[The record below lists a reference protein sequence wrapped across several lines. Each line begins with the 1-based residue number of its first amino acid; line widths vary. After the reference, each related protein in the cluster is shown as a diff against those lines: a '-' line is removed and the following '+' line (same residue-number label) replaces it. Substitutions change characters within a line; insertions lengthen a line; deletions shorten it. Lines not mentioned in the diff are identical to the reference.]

1 MNRQPPY
8 SKENEHKNNSK
19 HSANRAL
26 PLSGEPEGASGASFI
41 SHSLSL
47 PLQSVSAVLTL
58 LDEGC
63 TIPFIS
69 RYRKERTG
77 NLDEVQITN
86 ISELNDRL
94 KELGKRKETILKTI
108 REQEK
113 LTPELEV
120 KIHACMDST
129 ELEDIYLPYKPKR
142 RTRAQI
148 AREQGLEPLALAI
161 MREASPDPSER
172 RGEAPPNLP
181 ERGGVPMRTQKGEY
195 STLPPHLNKVLASL
209 SPPLSGRS
217 GGALALDIIAEIVS
231 ENQQARNTVRTAYQR
246 GAVITSKVIKKM
258 KDTDKAQKFAD
269 YFDFSEPLRRC
280 NSHRLLAMRRG
291 EDQGILRVSITIDS
305 EECISHLTRQF
316 VRGHGV
322 CQTLVSQ
329 AVEDSFKRLINPS
342 IENEFATLSKDR
354 ADEEAIKVFTENLR
368 QLLLSPPLGQKRVLD
383 PGFANGCKIA
393 CLDEQ
398 GNLLHHEI
406 IYPHPPRNQVR
417 QATEALQRMINTYKI
432 EAIAIGNGTA
442 SRESKEFVENSLTP
456 HPPLRKER
464 GSEASPNP
472 SEGRGG
478 APPNLPERG
487 GVPIRTREDKGAFN
501 PPPHLSKELAN
512 LSLPLSGELEG
523 ASIFLVS
530 EDGASIYSA
539 SPVAREEFPDED
551 VTTRGAISIGRRLMD
566 PLAELVKI
574 DPKSIGVGQYQH
586 DVDQSKLKHSL
597 DQTVMS
603 CVNQVGVNLNT
614 ASLHLLTYVSGLGP
628 ALARNII
635 DYRREHGP
643 FTSRAQLKKVKR
655 LGDTAFQQCAGFLR
669 IPDAK
674 NPLDNSAVHPESY
687 HIVEQMAKD
696 LKCTIKD
703 LIGNKKL
710 LAEIDVQRYNSLT
723 PSAPSNSPEGGRVPM
738 HTREDKGAL
747 NLPQHLSEVS
757 ASLSPPLSGRSG
769 GALGA
774 TLHDILTEL
783 EKPGRDPRGEVEVFE
798 FDKNVHTLSDLII
811 GMELPGI
818 VTNITNFGAFVDI
831 GVHQDGLVHISQL
844 SDRFVTDPT
853 QVIRLHQHVRV
864 RVIEVDMYRKRI
876 GLSMKNIKQ

>member
-1 MNRQPPY
+1 MIRQTPY
-8 SKENEHKNNSK
+8 SKDNEPKNKSE
-19 HSANRAL
+19 HSANRTL
-26 PLSGEPEGASGASFI
+26 PLSGEPEGANASFI

-58 LDEGC
+58 LNEGC

-86 ISELNDRL
+86 ISELYNRL

-113 LTPELEV
+113 LTAELEA
-120 KIHACMDST
+120 KIWSCMDST

-161 MREASPDPSER
+161 MREASPNPSER
-172 RGEAPPNLP
+172 
-181 ERGGVPMRTQKGEY
+181 GGDK
-195 STLPPHLNKVLASL
+195 LASIL
-209 SPPLSGRS
+209 QKYQGRAKESLFSRARIGTPPFTSLRSVTVGSGRS
-217 GGALALDIIAEIVS
+217 GGAPLPLSGESEGALDIIAEIVS

-246 GAVITSKVIKKM
+246 GAIITSKVIKKM
-258 KDTDKAQKFAD
+258 RDTDEAQKFSD

-280 NSHRLLAMRRG
+280 NSRRLLAMRRG
-291 EDQGILRVSITIDS
+291 EAQGILRVSISIDS
-305 EECISHLTRQF
+305 GECVTRLTRQF

-322 CQTLVSQ
+322 CQTLVNQ

-342 IENEFATLSKDR
+342 IEKEFATLSKER
-354 ADEEAIKVFTENLR
+354 ADDEAIKVFTENLR
-368 QLLLSPPLGQKRVLD
+368 QLLLSAPLGQKRVLALD

-393 CLDEQ
+393 CLDAQ
-398 GNLLHHEI
+398 GNLLHHEV

-417 QATEALQRMINTYKI
+417 QATEALQRMINAYKI

-442 SRESKEFVENSLTP
+442 SRESETFISNILQNS
-456 HPPLRKER
+456 
-464 GSEASPNP
+464 
-472 SEGRGG
+472 
-478 APPNLPERG
+478 
-487 GVPIRTREDKGAFN
+487 
-501 PPPHLSKELAN
+501 AN
-512 LSLPLSGELEG
+512 NFGNILKYV
-523 ASIFLVS
+523 VS

-551 VTTRGAISIGRRLMD
+551 VTTRGAVSIGRRLMD

-614 ASLHLLTYVSGLGP
+614 ASRHLLTYVSGLGP
-628 ALARNII
+628 ALAQNII
-635 DYRREHGP
+635 DYRREHGA

-655 LGDTAFQQCAGFLR
+655 LGATAYQQCAGFLR

-687 HIVEQMAKD
+687 HIVEQMVKD

-710 LAEIDVQRYNSLT
+710 LAEIDFKRYLTQNNQPHPPVSLT
-723 PSAPSNSPEGGRVPM
+723 PLTPSPSERGREASPNPSEERGVPM
-738 HTREDKGAL
+738 RTREDKSAL
-747 NLPQHLSEVS
+747 NLSQHLSEVS
-757 ASLSPPLSGRSG
+757 ASLSPPPSGRSG
-769 GALGA
+769 GAP

-798 FDKNVHTLSDLII
+798 FDKNVHTLNDLIV
-811 GMELPGI
+811 GMELSGI
-818 VTNITNFGAFVDI
+818 VTNITNFGAFVNI

-853 QVIRLHQHVRV
+853 QVLRLHQYVRV
-864 RVIEVDMYRKRI
+864 RVVEVDMHRKRI